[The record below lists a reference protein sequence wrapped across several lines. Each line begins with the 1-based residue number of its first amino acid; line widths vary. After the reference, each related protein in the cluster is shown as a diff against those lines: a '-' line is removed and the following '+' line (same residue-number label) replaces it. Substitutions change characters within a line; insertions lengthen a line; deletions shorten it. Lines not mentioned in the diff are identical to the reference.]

1 MMKAALYYVVPGARD
16 LVHHEYWLGALKFL
30 PVLILAL
37 WSYSYLSLAGAM
49 ALFFVIMAS
58 HIYRS
63 VHERYWANVK
73 KNVFNC
79 NVEGQS
85 QSPAELA
92 ALAKAP
98 WWWVPVLNWN
108 WLAIAAMAASIF
120 ALADSTQV
128 SLSSL
133 SDGWPVVVDFLD
145 GLFNPQWSLLDE
157 AVFTYARQTVE
168 VALLGSVVGFV
179 LALPI
184 SFVCA
189 QNLMATG
196 PIGRSCYFVCRSI
209 MVILRAIPTFLLG
222 LIFVA
227 LVGLGPF
234 PGVLAIT
241 FFSMGVMVKLF
252 SEAIES
258 TDNNVAE
265 AVYSCGGN
273 WVNMVR
279 FGILPQAIP
288 AIIAQFL
295 YCVEINIHSATV
307 LGLIGA
313 EGIGLPIHEYL
324 SALAYDRASVFI
336 IVTIAMTVIVDYS
349 SAYIRKK
356 II

>member
-1 MMKAALYYVVPGARD
+1 MKMALYYVVPGLRD
-16 LVHHEYWLGALKFL
+16 VAQRQYWAGALKLL
-30 PVLILAL
+30 PLIILAL
-37 WSYSYLSLAGAM
+37 LSYRYLSLIGAIT
-49 ALFFVIMAS
+49 LFVFIMAS
-58 HIYRS
+58 HVYRS
-63 VHERYWANVK
+63 IHARYWWHIK
-73 KNVFNC
+73 QKVFNGR
-79 NVEGQS
+79 VEEKQK
-85 QSPAELA
+85 SPAELA
-92 ALAKAP
+92 SLAKSP
-98 WWWVPVLNWN
+98 WWWMPVLNWN
-108 WLAIAAMAASIF
+108 WMAIAAVVASVL
-120 ALADSTQV
+120 ALADNTQV
-128 SLSSL
+128 SFTSL
-133 SDGWPVVVDFLD
+133 SDGWPVVVDFMD
-145 GLFNPQWSLLDE
+145 GLFHPQWSLLDE
-157 AVFTYARQTVE
+157 AIFTYARQTVE

-184 SFVCA
+184 SFLCA

-196 PIGRSCYFVCRSI
+196 PVGRGCYFICRSI
-209 MVILRAIPTFLLG
+209 MVVLRAIPTFLLG

-258 TDNNVAE
+258 TDNQVAE
-265 AVYSCGGN
+265 AVYACGGN
-273 WVNMVR
+273 WVNMVA

-336 IVTIAMTVIVDYS
+336 LVTIVMTVVVDYS